1 MNWLLASIYYFC
13 FCMSVPAVLKKIL
26 IADDEPDILEI
37 VRYNLI
43 SEGYTVFTAK
53 DGNEAIEMAKR
64 QQPDLILLDI
74 MMPGKNGIE
83 VCNLLRMQ
91 PAFKD
96 TLIVFLTAL
105 SDEGT
110 EIKGLETGA
119 DDYITKPI
127 SPKVLLSKVNALFRR
142 ITKGDTGILTIGD
155 LVIDREKYMVIFQGQ
170 DIILARKEFELLA
183 LLASKPGKVFLRNEI
198 LNQVWGTEVIV
209 GDRTIDV
216 HIRKIRQK
224 LNLDCI
230 TTVKGVG
237 YKFEL

>member
-1 MNWLLASIYYFC
+1 MHREYY
-13 FCMSVPAVLKKIL
+13 MSSPKKIL

-37 VRYNLI
+37 IQFNLAA
-43 SEGYTVFTAK
+43 EGYEVITAK
-53 DGNEAIEMAKR
+53 NGDEAIEQAKKHL
-64 QQPDLILLDI
+64 PDLIILDV
-74 MMPGKNGIE
+74 MMPGKTGIE
-83 VCNLLRMQ
+83 TCNILRAQ
-91 PAFKD
+91 PVFKE
-96 TLIVFLTAL
+96 TLIIFLSAL

-110 EIKGLETGA
+110 EIRGLESGA
-119 DDYITKPI
+119 DDYLTKPI
-127 SPKVLLSKVNALFRR
+127 RPKILISKIVALFRR
-142 ITKGDTGILTIGD
+142 LKKENKSIIRHGELIINKENYIVNYKGD
-155 LVIDREKYMVIFQGQ
+155 
-170 DIILARKEFELLA
+170 DIILARKEFELLS

>member
-1 MNWLLASIYYFC
+1 
-13 FCMSVPAVLKKIL
+13 
-26 IADDEPDILEI
+26 
-37 VRYNLI
+37 
-43 SEGYTVFTAK
+43 
-53 DGNEAIEMAKR
+53 
-64 QQPDLILLDI
+64 

-83 VCNLLRMQ
+83 VCNILRMQ
-91 PAFKD
+91 PAFKE
-96 TLIVFLTAL
+96 TLIIFLSAL
-105 SDEGT
+105 SDEKT
-110 EIKGLETGA
+110 EIRGLETGA
-119 DDYITKPI
+119 DDYLTKPV
-127 SPKVLLSKVNALFRR
+127 SPKILISKVNALFRR
-142 ITKGDTGILTIGD
+142 LNREDNDVLRIGE
-155 LVIDREKYMVIFQGQ
+155 LVIDREKYIINYSGS

>member
-1 MNWLLASIYYFC
+1 
-13 FCMSVPAVLKKIL
+13 MSATNAVKKIL

-37 VRYNLI
+37 VQYNLQN
-43 SEGYTVFTAK
+43 EGYEVATAK
-53 DGNEAIEMAKR
+53 NGNEAIDQAKR
-64 QQPDLILLDI
+64 FNPDLIILDI

-83 VCNLLRMQ
+83 VCNILRMQ
-91 PAFKD
+91 PAFND
-96 TLIVFLTAL
+96 TLIIFLTAL

-110 EIKGLETGA
+110 EVKGLETGA
-119 DDYITKPI
+119 DDFITKPI
-127 SPKVLLSKVNALFRR
+127 SPKVLVSKVNALFRR
-142 ITKGDTGILTIGD
+142 INKEETGILQIGE
-155 LVIDREKYMVIFQGQ
+155 LKIDREKYIVHYQGQ

-183 LLASKPGKVFLRNEI
+183 LLAGKPGKVFLRNEI

-237 YKFEL
+237 YKFDL

>member
-1 MNWLLASIYYFC
+1 
-13 FCMSVPAVLKKIL
+13 MSVTNSVKKIL

-37 VRYNLI
+37 IQYNLQN
-43 SEGYTVFTAK
+43 EGYEVATAK
-53 DGNEAIEMAKR
+53 NGNEAIEQAKR
-64 QQPDLILLDI
+64 FHPDLIILDI

-83 VCNLLRMQ
+83 VCNTLRLQ
-91 PAFKD
+91 PAFND
-96 TLIVFLTAL
+96 TLIIFLTAL

-110 EIKGLETGA
+110 EVKGLETGA
-119 DDYITKPI
+119 DDFITKPV
-127 SPKVLLSKVNALFRR
+127 SPKVLVSKVNALFRR
-142 ITKGDTGILTIGD
+142 VNKEETGILQIGG
-155 LVIDREKYMVIFQGQ
+155 LTIDREKYIVTYQGN

-183 LLASKPGKVFLRNEI
+183 LLAGKPGKVFLRNEI

-216 HIRKIRQK
+216 HIRKVRQK

-237 YKFEL
+237 YKFDL

>member
-1 MNWLLASIYYFC
+1 
-13 FCMSVPAVLKKIL
+13 MSVTTNPKKIL

-37 VRYNLI
+37 IQYNLQ
-43 SEGYTVFTAK
+43 SEGHVIFTAK
-53 DGNEAIEMAKR
+53 NGNEALDLAKKH
-64 QQPDLILLDI
+64 QPDLIILDI

-83 VCNLLRMQ
+83 VCNILRLQ
-91 PAFKD
+91 PAFND
-96 TLIVFLTAL
+96 TLIIFLTAL

-119 DDYITKPI
+119 DDFLTKPI
-127 SPKVLLSKVNALFRR
+127 SPKVLVSKVNALFRR
-142 ITKGDTGILTIGD
+142 ITKDDTGLVQIGE
-155 LVIDREKYMVIFQGQ
+155 LKIDREKYIINYRGN

-183 LLASKPGKVFLRNEI
+183 LLAGKPGKVFLRNEI

>member
-1 MNWLLASIYYFC
+1 
-13 FCMSVPAVLKKIL
+13 MSTAKKIL

-37 VRYNLI
+37 IQFNLQT
-43 SEGYTVFTAK
+43 EGYEVFTAK
-53 DGNEAIEMAKR
+53 NGDEALEQAKKH
-64 QQPDLILLDI
+64 QPDLIILDI
-74 MMPGKNGIE
+74 MMPGKNGID
-83 VCNLLRMQ
+83 VCNILRMQ
-91 PAFKD
+91 RAFKE
-96 TLIVFLTAL
+96 TLIVFLSAL

-110 EIKGLETGA
+110 EIRGLETGA
-119 DDYITKPI
+119 DDYLTKPI
-127 SPKVLLSKVNALFRR
+127 SPKILLSKVNALFRR
-142 ITKGDTGILTIGD
+142 LNKEGNNLLQLGD
-155 LVIDREKYMVIFQGQ
+155 LKIDREKYIINYLGN

-224 LNLDCI
+224 LDLDCI

>member
-1 MNWLLASIYYFC
+1 
-13 FCMSVPAVLKKIL
+13 MSSPKKIL

-37 VRYNLI
+37 IQFNLAA
-43 SEGYTVFTAK
+43 EGYDVITAK
-53 DGNEAIEMAKR
+53 NGDEAIEQAKKHL
-64 QQPDLILLDI
+64 PDLIILDV
-74 MMPGKNGIE
+74 MMPGKTGIE
-83 VCNLLRMQ
+83 TCNILRAQ
-91 PAFKD
+91 PVFKE
-96 TLIVFLTAL
+96 TLIIFLSAL

-110 EIKGLETGA
+110 EIRGLESGA
-119 DDYITKPI
+119 DDYLTKPI
-127 SPKVLLSKVNALFRR
+127 RPKILISKVIALFRR
-142 ITKGDTGILTIGD
+142 LKKENKSIIRHGELVINKENYIVNYKGD
-155 LVIDREKYMVIFQGQ
+155 
-170 DIILARKEFELLA
+170 DIILARKEFELLS
-183 LLASKPGKVFLRNEI
+183 LLASKPGKVFFRNEI

>member
-1 MNWLLASIYYFC
+1 MYG
-13 FCMSVPAVLKKIL
+13 MSLPNSVKKIL

-37 VRYNLI
+37 IQYNLQQ
-43 SEGYTVFTAK
+43 EGYEVAVAK
-53 DGNEAIEMAKR
+53 NGNEAIEEAKR
-64 QQPDLILLDI
+64 FNPDLIILDI
-74 MMPGKNGIE
+74 MMPGKNGLE

-96 TLIVFLTAL
+96 TLIIFLSAL

-110 EIKGLETGA
+110 EVKGLETGA
-119 DDYITKPI
+119 DDYITKPV
-127 SPKVLLSKVNALFRR
+127 SPKVLISKVNALFRR
-142 ITKGDTGILTIGD
+142 LNKEDSGIMQIGE
-155 LVIDREKYMVIFQGQ
+155 LKIDREKFIVSYRDNDIF
-170 DIILARKEFELLA
+170 LARKEFELLA

-216 HIRKIRQK
+216 HIRKVRQK
-224 LNLDCI
+224 LGLDCI

-237 YKFEL
+237 YKFDL

>member
-1 MNWLLASIYYFC
+1 MQRMNHSGN
-13 FCMSVPAVLKKIL
+13 VKKIL

-37 VRYNLI
+37 IQYNLQA
-43 SEGYTVFTAK
+43 EGYQVYTAK
-53 DGNEAIEMAKR
+53 NGNEAIDMAKK
-64 QQPDLILLDI
+64 QQPDLIILDI
-74 MMPGKNGIE
+74 MMPGRNGIE

-91 PAFKD
+91 PAFSK
-96 TLIVFLTAL
+96 TLIIFLTAL

-119 DDYITKPI
+119 DDYLTKPV
-127 SPKVLLSKVNALFRR
+127 SPKVLVSKVNALFRR
-142 ITKGDTGILTIGD
+142 YSKEETGILQVGD
-155 LVIDREKYMVIFQGQ
+155 LKIDREKYMISYQ
-170 DIILARKEFELLA
+170 DKDIVLARKEFELLA
-183 LLASKPGKVFLRNEI
+183 LLANKPGKVFLRNEI